1 MSLIKLAYKD
11 PKMKLKGH
19 STRAIGS
26 SWELFNGAFVNS
38 ILNAVDWSPKSTIT
52 KFYLRD
58 VNATVLNLKKC
69 FNCK

>member
-1 MSLIKLAYKD
+1 MTAYSREYKD
-11 PKMKLKGH
+11 PKMKVKGH

-26 SWELFNGAFVNS
+26 SWELFNGAFANS
-38 ILNAVDWSPKSTIT
+38 ILNAVNWSPESTIT

-58 VNATVLNLKKC
+58 VNATMLNLKKC